1 MILIFLTLKMMS
13 GLRRKKLPDLAI
25 NAKHFEIVHGKVGC
39 CTFFFFGFNFFVV
52 VIKKIFFQ
60 GKVFQ
65 SSRPKSEIQC
75 SNVPLIS
82 CSCSWPSY
90 ITYLI
95 SVSSLVK

>member
-39 CTFFFFGFNFFVV
+39 CTFFFLGFNFFVV

-65 SSRPKSEIQC
+65 SSGQR
-75 SNVPLIS
+75 VR
-82 CSCSWPSY
+82 Y
-90 ITYLI
+90 
-95 SVSSLVK
+95 SVQMCLSLAVHVHGQVI